1 MKDSLTSA
9 PVLAYP
15 RFHSNVSPFVL
26 HTDASDQGLGAVL
39 EQDGRV
45 VAYASRAITK
55 TERNY
60 SVIQKECLA
69 VVFATKQFHHYL
81 LGRPFKLFTDQQPLQ
96 WLSAQKMQGMLCRWA
111 LALQEYD
118 FKIEYKPG
126 SQNGNADALSRRGPD
141 STAEATQCAATF
153 LKSHPS
159 REELR
164 SAQQQDFITSQLRQC
179 LLTAFSSS
187 SLVKRPTMHRYR
199 QIWSQLSIIDG
210 VVCRSYHPDL
220 TAEKV
225 IVPVLPPSL
234 RRQALSCTHDLPTAG
249 HQGRAKTLHRLR
261 QEAYWVNMATDV
273 DQYCRECTKC
283 QQTKPTAPKRAPL
296 INIPV
301 GRPWQMVAVDILEVP
316 LSSCNNRYLLVIQDY
331 FTKWPEAIPLPDQTA
346 TRIMTELIKF
356 FSRFGLPDVLHSD
369 QGRNFESTVLRE
381 TLQAFGVA
389 KSRTTSYHPQG
400 DGMAERLNR
409 SLLQMLRAFVEK
421 QGDWERYLPLVLYA
435 YRTSVHSSTGVTP
448 FSLMFGRAS
457 SKAQFPPLTAFEPGS
472 YSAHL
477 NAKLSELRK
486 FVQDALKDSAK
497 AQKEQYDLHSA
508 AEERPLLKDDPVW
521 LFVPTAGKLDP
532 RWEGGWI
539 IQAVK
544 SPVTVQISDGQRTK
558 VVHVNCVRYRWIP
571 QLLDLEEEASVS
583 NSTTPT
589 WQPPQ
594 IDQLILPP
602 APPAPPRRYPQRDR
616 HPPDR
621 YTN

>member
-1 MKDSLTSA
+1 
-9 PVLAYP
+9 
-15 RFHSNVSPFVL
+15 
-26 HTDASDQGLGAVL
+26 
-39 EQDGRV
+39 
-45 VAYASRAITK
+45 
-55 TERNY
+55 
-60 SVIQKECLA
+60 
-69 VVFATKQFHHYL
+69 
-81 LGRPFKLFTDQQPLQ
+81 
-96 WLSAQKMQGMLCRWA
+96 
-111 LALQEYD
+111 
-118 FKIEYKPG
+118 
-126 SQNGNADALSRRGPD
+126 
-141 STAEATQCAATF
+141 
-153 LKSHPS
+153 
-159 REELR
+159 
-164 SAQQQDFITSQLRQC
+164 
-179 LLTAFSSS
+179 
-187 SLVKRPTMHRYR
+187 
-199 QIWSQLSIIDG
+199 
-210 VVCRSYHPDL
+210 
-220 TAEKV
+220 
-225 IVPVLPPSL
+225 
-234 RRQALSCTHDLPTAG
+234 
-249 HQGRAKTLHRLR
+249 
-261 QEAYWVNMATDV
+261 MATDV
-273 DQYCRECTKC
+273 DQYCQECTKC

-346 TRIMTELIKF
+346 TRITTELTKF

-369 QGRNFESTVLRE
+369 QGRNFESTVLRQ

-389 KSRTTSYHPQG
+389 KSRTTAYHPQG

-448 FSLMFGRAS
+448 FSLMFGRAP

-486 FVQDALKDSAK
+486 FVQEALKDSAK

-508 AEERPLLKDDPVW
+508 VEERPLRKGDPVW
-521 LFVPTAGKLDP
+521 LSVPTAGKLDP
-532 RWEGGWI
+532 RWEGGWT

-558 VVHVNCVRYRWIP
+558 VVHVNRVRYRWIP
-571 QLLDLEEEASVS
+571 QQSDSEEETSIG

-602 APPAPPRRYPQRDR
+602 APPTPPRRYPQRDR